1 MQIQRLQMHRVNKD
15 PHQYFWPFWLK
26 SIKVG
31 ALIEIGILLH
41 WFKVISHT
49 SDIAIDFFFKSELF
63 NSFIWLFL
71 VLTNIATERTVFF
84 SIVMF
89 FAPVT
94 KMINGYSV
102 YHDSSNENYLSN
114 FYFFS
119 ERKRRWWIVLSPKLH
134 QTLFIE
140 PLGLLNQRKTLLWTF
155 ASFIFRILL
164 K

>member
-31 ALIEIGILLH
+31 ALYWNRH
-41 WFKVISHT
+41 F
-49 SDIAIDFFFKSELF
+49 IALDQGHFPHFRYCNRFFFKSELF
-63 NSFIWLFL
+63 NSFIWLLL
-71 VLTNIATERTVFF
+71 VLTNIATERTLFF

-94 KMINGYSV
+94 EMINGYSV

-140 PLGLLNQRKTLLWTF
+140 PVGLLNQRKN
-155 ASFIFRILL
+155 AIVDFRILYF
-164 K
+164 

>member
-15 PHQYFWPFWLK
+15 PHHQYFWPFWLK

-31 ALIEIGILLH
+31 ALYWNRHFIALDQGH
-41 WFKVISHT
+41 FPHF

-63 NSFIWLFL
+63 NSFIWLLL
-71 VLTNIATERTVFF
+71 VLTNIATERTLFF

-89 FAPVT
+89 FASVT
-94 KMINGYSV
+94 EMINGYSV

-140 PLGLLNQRKTLLWTF
+140 PVGLLNQRKN
-155 ASFIFRILL
+155 AIVDFRILYF
-164 K
+164 